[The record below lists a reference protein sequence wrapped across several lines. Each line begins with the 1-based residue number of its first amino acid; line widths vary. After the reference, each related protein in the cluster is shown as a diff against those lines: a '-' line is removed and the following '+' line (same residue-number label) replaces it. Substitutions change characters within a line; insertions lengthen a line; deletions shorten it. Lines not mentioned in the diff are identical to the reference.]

1 MTNEI
6 INNLTRNNHL
16 QRLLESFKNASDILI
31 VSPFISNSFDFF
43 PFKELKGIKRLRL
56 VTTLK
61 PKDLDQ
67 YSKVPF
73 FKNLFEFCNKSKIEL
88 EILIE
93 NSLHG
98 KVYIS
103 KYDNGKS
110 EAIITSANFTNNGL
124 RLNNEWGT
132 KITSNEQIL
141 ELENGILSKV
151 ILKPLT
157 EKDID
162 RFIELIAKNP
172 KKENKENPTSLDLSK
187 KIDLKENPFFIEKNI
202 NYWLKPIGVSGDNIS
217 WDRVFDEIDSDLHFS
232 KLKPKGVKKNDILI
246 CYAVGHSNILS
257 IYKVKSEVKYTGN
270 ENDRW
275 PYFVVGE
282 NLTPYYGQNWNSQ
295 GITITNEK
303 NEVIRQGK
311 FNVTPSGKNSF
322 GSLMRGADKLRL
334 TPEFGEYLINKIAKI
349 DNEIKTKANNVYN

>member
-1 MTNEI
+1 MEN
-6 INNLTRNNHL
+6 
-16 QRLLESFKNASDILI
+16 
-31 VSPFISNSFDFF
+31 
-43 PFKELKGIKRLRL
+43 IKRLRL

-61 PKDLDQ
+61 PRDLDQ

-73 FKNLFEFCNKSKIEL
+73 FKNLFDFCNKSKIEL

-103 KYDNGKS
+103 KYDNGES

-132 KITSNEQIL
+132 KITNQDQIT

-151 ILKPLT
+151 FLKPLT
-157 EKDID
+157 EKDINI
-162 RFIELIAKNP
+162 FLELIAKNP
-172 KKENKENPTSLDLSK
+172 KTENTENPTNLDLSK
-187 KIDLKENPFFIEKNI
+187 KLDIKENPFFIEKNI
-202 NYWLKPIGVSGDNIS
+202 NYWLKPIGVSGDNIP
-217 WDRVFDEIDSDLHFS
+217 WERVFDVIDSDLHFS

-246 CYAVGHSNILS
+246 CIAVGHSNILS
-257 IYKVKSEVKYTGN
+257 IYKVKSEVKYNGD

-282 NLTPYYGQNWNSQ
+282 NLTPFYGQNWNSQ
-295 GITITNEK
+295 DITITNQK

-311 FNVTPSGKNSF
+311 FNITPSGKNSF

-334 TPEFGEYLINKIAKI
+334 TPEFGEYLVNKIAKI
-349 DNEIKTKANNVYN
+349 DNEIKTKANTV

>member
-1 MTNEI
+1 MNEI
-6 INNLTRNNHL
+6 INNLTRDNHL
-16 QRLLESFKNASDILI
+16 QKLLRSFENAIDILI

-43 PFKELKGIKRLRL
+43 PFEKLKKIKRLTII
-56 VTTLK
+56 TTLK

-73 FKNLFEFCNKSKIEL
+73 FKQLFKFCNNSNIEL
-88 EILIE
+88 NLLIE

-103 KYDNGKS
+103 KYENGAS

-132 KITSNEQIL
+132 KISNQEKIT

-151 ILKPLT
+151 ILEPLK

-162 RFIELIAKNP
+162 HFLELIAKNP
-172 KKENKENPTSLDLSK
+172 KKETNNSPTDLDLSK
-187 KIDLKENPFFIEKNI
+187 QIDLKANPFLVEKNI
-202 NYWLKPIGVSGDNIS
+202 NYWLKPIGVSGDIIP

-232 KLKPKGVKKNDILI
+232 KLRPKGVKKNDILI

-275 PYFVVGE
+275 PYYVTGE
-282 NLTPYYGQNWNSQ
+282 NLTPFYGQNWNSQ
-295 GITITNEK
+295 NITITNQK
-303 NEVIRQGK
+303 NEVIKQGK

-334 TPEFGEYLINKIAKI
+334 TPEFGEYMIEKIAKI
-349 DNEIKTKANNVYN
+349 DNEIKTTANNGYK